1 MRSVVRRGGIDFRPL
16 CVRKNGMRQS
26 ITAVPDGP
34 TAIGPY
40 SLAVAAEGKF
50 LFLSGMVP
58 MDSSTGKMSDGP
70 VGEQTRIVLTNMR
83 KVVEAAGAKL
93 IDVVSCR
100 VFLAQLTEKN
110 FAEMNAVYKEFFL
123 GDYPARTTVGAQLMN
138 MQVEIE
144 CIVRLP
150 A

>member
-1 MRSVVRRGGIDFRPL
+1 MRK
-16 CVRKNGMRQS
+16 C
-26 ITAVPDGP
+26 ITSVPDGP

-50 LFLSGMVP
+50 LFVSGMTP
-58 MDSSTGKMSDGP
+58 MDPATGQMHDGP
-70 VGEQTRIVLTNMR
+70 VGEQTRIVLENMR
-83 KVVEAAGAKL
+83 KVVEGAGAKL
-93 IDVVSCR
+93 SDVVSVR

-110 FAEMNAVYKEFFL
+110 FAEMNAVYKEFFQ
-123 GDYPARTTVGAQLMN
+123 GDYSARTTVGAQLLN

-144 CIVRLP
+144 CVVRLD

>member
-1 MRSVVRRGGIDFRPL
+1 
-16 CVRKNGMRQS
+16 MRQG
-26 ITAVPDGP
+26 ITSVPEGP
-34 TAIGPY
+34 SAIGPY

-50 LFLSGMVP
+50 LFVSGMTP
-58 MDSSTGKMSDGP
+58 MDPVTGKMCDGP
-70 VGEQTRIVLTNMR
+70 VGEQTRIVLGNMR
-83 KVVEAAGAKL
+83 NVVEGAGAKL
-93 IDVVSCR
+93 SDVVSCR

-110 FAEMNAVYKEFFL
+110 FAEMNAVYKEFFA

-144 CIVRLP
+144 CIVRLD

>member
-1 MRSVVRRGGIDFRPL
+1 
-16 CVRKNGMRQS
+16 MRQS

-83 KVVEAAGAKL
+83 KVVGAAGAKL
-93 IDVVSCR
+93 TDVVSCR

-110 FAEMNAVYKEFFL
+110 FAEMNAVYKEFFQ

>member
-1 MRSVVRRGGIDFRPL
+1 
-16 CVRKNGMRQS
+16 MRQS

-93 IDVVSCR
+93 TDVVSCR

-110 FAEMNAVYKEFFL
+110 FAEMNAVYKEFFQ

>member
-1 MRSVVRRGGIDFRPL
+1 MRTCLTS
-16 CVRKNGMRQS
+16 
-26 ITAVPDGP
+26 VPDGP
-34 TAIGPY
+34 SAIGPY

-58 MDSSTGKMSDGP
+58 MDSAMGKMCDGP
-70 VGEQTRIVLTNMR
+70 VGEQTRVVLTNMR
-83 KVVEAAGAKL
+83 KVVEGAGANL
-93 IDVVSCR
+93 TDVVNCR

-144 CIVRLP
+144 CIVRLS

>member
-1 MRSVVRRGGIDFRPL
+1 MRK
-16 CVRKNGMRQS
+16 C
-26 ITAVPDGP
+26 ITSVPDGP
-34 TAIGPY
+34 SAIGPY

-58 MDSSTGKMSDGP
+58 MDPATGRMCDGP
-70 VGEQTRIVLTNMR
+70 VAEQTRIVLTNLR

-93 IDVVSCR
+93 ADVVSVR

-110 FAEMNAVYKEFFL
+110 FAEMNAVYKEFFD
-123 GDYPARTTVGAQLMN
+123 GDYPARTTVGAQLLN

-144 CIVRLP
+144 CVVRLP

>member
-1 MRSVVRRGGIDFRPL
+1 
-16 CVRKNGMRQS
+16 MRQS
-26 ITAVPDGP
+26 ITSVPEGP
-34 TAIGPY
+34 SAIGPY

-50 LFLSGMVP
+50 LFLSGMTP
-58 MDSSTGKMSDGP
+58 MDPATGKMCDGP
-70 VGEQTRIVLTNMR
+70 VGEQTRLVLSNMR
-83 KVVEAAGAKL
+83 KVIEGAGGRL
-93 IDVVSCR
+93 SEVVSCR

-110 FAEMNAVYKEFFL
+110 FAEMNAVYQEVFT

-144 CIVRLP
+144 CVVRLG

>member
-1 MRSVVRRGGIDFRPL
+1 MRKCFTSVPH
-16 CVRKNGMRQS
+16 
-26 ITAVPDGP
+26 GP

-50 LFLSGMVP
+50 LFVSGMTP
-58 MDSSTGKMSDGP
+58 MDPSTGKMSDGP
-70 VGEQTRIVLTNMR
+70 VGEQTRLVLENMR
-83 KVVEAAGAKL
+83 KVVEGAGGKL
-93 IDVVSCR
+93 GDVVSCR

-110 FAEMNAVYKEFFL
+110 FAEMNAVYKEFFA
-123 GDYPARTTVGAQLMN
+123 GDFPARTTVGAQLMN

-144 CIVRLP
+144 CVVCLG